1 MLKKCCFTGYRPE
14 KLPYLRDEKSADYQK
29 LQQLLAAAVSDAIE
43 DGYNY
48 FISGFARGIDL
59 MAAEI
64 VVSRSDPSIILE
76 AAIPCLNQ
84 TRGWRQSDVELYREL
99 LSQAKYKCYLDK
111 VGNRASYLKRNRYMV
126 EKSQRIIAVYDGQ
139 SGGTAHTLNYA
150 RKLQREIVLIN
161 PVAFT
166 VTRPEPNLF
175 TQTPLDL

>member
-84 TRGWRQSDVELYREL
+84 TRGWRQSDVEL
-99 LSQAKYKCYLDK
+99 
-111 VGNRASYLKRNRYMV
+111 
-126 EKSQRIIAVYDGQ
+126 
-139 SGGTAHTLNYA
+139 
-150 RKLQREIVLIN
+150 
-161 PVAFT
+161 
-166 VTRPEPNLF
+166 
-175 TQTPLDL
+175 